1 MRSNREESNRDVIQP
16 HQSMMDIFK
25 EPTFAERIRLI
36 MYGLKQPKD
45 SGAYKYAKLQLK
57 RLQSPIAGVVVPAL
71 AVLLVGIFTAFS
83 HVVSRDVPV
92 QFIEPQKPPE
102 LEKPEPLPEEKVE
115 PPDPV
120 EVDIPQTRVDVE
132 NPDPSPPVDF
142 SPQPAAFDSVA
153 IVKSPI
159 IMRNIY
165 GSRTPGM
172 RGIALRIYGGSGATE
187 DAVLR
192 ALRWLKKNQNEDGSW
207 SGQKNERVAF
217 TGFALLAYLAHGET
231 PASKEFGK
239 TVEKAINYLLNSQQ
253 GEIFG
258 PNIPYRHQIA
268 TYALA
273 EAYTMTKIPKLKE
286 AAEKGLSRIISGQNP
301 AGGWNYELRPCER
314 NDMSVGAWCAQAL
327 KAGKI
332 AGLTNPEL
340 DKCIKHALNGARN
353 NYGPNGGFGYTGPGA
368 TGLSG
373 AGTLWMQLLGEPNSK
388 EVKTTIE
395 NVLSKRT
402 IAGDK
407 SGAVQGCRTHAGV
420 SYSVYYDTQAM
431 FHYGGEVW
439 KNWNKQMAPALVN
452 SQQIIAQAIE
462 GPDGKLKDI
471 GYWPGDYDTVMTT
484 CLYTLTLEVYYRY
497 LPTYT
502 NLEDFIPESEK
513 QRGITVE
520 TDVPVIVRERE
531 DMINTNKKNSGD
543 SANIERK
550 DV

>member
-1 MRSNREESNRDVIQP
+1 MTENEERKDELTGIIQP
-16 HQSMMDIFK
+16 HQSLMDIFR
-25 EPTFAERIRLI
+25 EPTFSERVRLI
-36 MYGLKQPKD
+36 IYGLKQPKD

-57 RLQSPIAGVVVPAL
+57 RLQSPAAGVIVPTL
-71 AVLLVGIFTAFS
+71 AVLLIGIFTAFS
-83 HVVSRDVPV
+83 HMSSRDVPV
-92 QFIEPQKPPE
+92 QFIEPAKPPE
-102 LEKPEPLPEEKVE
+102 LEKPEPLPEEVVD
-115 PPDPV
+115 PPDPIEV
-120 EVDIPQTRVDVE
+120 EIPQTRVDIE

-159 IMRNIY
+159 IMRNIF

-172 RGIALRIYGGSGATE
+172 RGIALRRYGGSGATE
-187 DAVLR
+187 DAILR

-207 SGQKNERVAF
+207 PGAKNEPVAF
-217 TGFALLAYLAHGET
+217 TGFALLAYLGHGET

-258 PNIPYRHQIA
+258 SKIPYRHQIA
-268 TYALA
+268 TYAIA

-301 AGGWNYELRPCER
+301 AGGWNYELSPCER

-327 KAGKI
+327 KACKI
-332 AGLTNPEL
+332 AGLTNPGL
-340 DKCIKHALNGARN
+340 DKAMKHGLNGARH

-402 IAGDK
+402 ISGDK
-407 SGAVQGCRTHAGV
+407 SGAIQACRTHVGP
-420 SYSVYYDTQAM
+420 SYSVYYDTQAI

-452 SQQIIAQAIE
+452 SQQIIPQAIE
-462 GPDGKLKDI
+462 GPDGKMKDI
-471 GYWPGDYDTVMTT
+471 GFWPGDYDVVMTT

-497 LPTYT
+497 LPTFQKP
-502 NLEDFIPESEK
+502 EDLFPEGEDAAPAAAA
-513 QRGITVE
+513 E
-520 TDVPVIVRERE
+520 PDVPVVVKE
-531 DMINTNKKNSGD
+531 KG
-543 SANIERK
+543 
-550 DV
+550 V